1 MNYGEKLSIE
11 AEMRAAQRDMKKKL
25 SGEDK
30 EEVKKVKKKA
40 KPVKEQYKEIK
51 ESLKEK
57 EAPKEIAFKDNY
69 EEELI
74 RELFKGDITVSQ
86 ALGKEDEP
94 EQPKREKSGLW
105 DYVLED
111 EIEFFD
117 PECSYELT
125 GYRPIDETHGL
136 DFDPAPFVKREES
149 ILKLVTILNIR
160 LDLNHMLISDKNN

>member
-1 MNYGEKLSIE
+1 MDSK
-11 AEMRAAQRDMKKKL
+11 R
-25 SGEDK
+25 
-30 EEVKKVKKKA
+30 
-40 KPVKEQYKEIK
+40 K

-136 DFDPAPFVKREES
+136 DFNPDWFTFQIRAERNEVHE
-149 ILKLVTILNIR
+149 LNFRIDNEIGYYLTDIIR
-160 LDLNHMLISDKNN
+160 WNLALSDVPDMNLCPR